1 MLRTS
6 FVASLLMAVASVLIA
21 PAAHAA
27 DNATPAATAGKKIVF
42 LAGGASHGHG
52 QHAWPD
58 GANLLKHC
66 LDTSANV
73 KGVTTEVYLNG
84 WPTSPEALDGAAAIV
99 LLSDGNGA
107 HPFFKDKA
115 REEKIDAL
123 MARGVGLAC
132 IHYAVDPPNEGDE
145 PMLRWIGGIYKTG
158 YSTNPTNDV
167 ELSPATPEHPVAR
180 GLKPFPMRDEVYYR
194 IWFGQG
200 EGTGNATPIA
210 TITLASES
218 KPQIVAWATERKD
231 GGRGFGFTG
240 CHFHKLW
247 GIDGFRGLVLNAVV
261 WTAKIDVPKEGVQ
274 STVPD
279 DMLKESREK

>member
-1 MLRTS
+1 MMLRTS
-6 FVASLLMAVASVLIA
+6 FVASLLIVVASALIA

-27 DNATPAATAGKKIVF
+27 DNSTPAAKKIVF

-167 ELSPATPEHPVAR
+167 ELSPATPEHPIAR

-210 TITLASES
+210 TITLAKES